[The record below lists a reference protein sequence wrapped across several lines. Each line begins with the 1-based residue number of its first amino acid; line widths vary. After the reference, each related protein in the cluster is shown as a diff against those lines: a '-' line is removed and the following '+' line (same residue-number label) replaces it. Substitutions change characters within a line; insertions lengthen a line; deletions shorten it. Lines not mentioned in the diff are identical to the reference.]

1 MRSSISF
8 TRIKDSRCLSIFR
21 QLQEI
26 HHTKTEL
33 EFNICCFVLMISD
46 WLLSSLR
53 IYKEFED
60 KSLADMR
67 CSGIRDSFKQDNEFE
82 L

>member
-1 MRSSISF
+1 
-8 TRIKDSRCLSIFR
+8 
-21 QLQEI
+21 
-26 HHTKTEL
+26 
-33 EFNICCFVLMISD
+33 MISD

-67 CSGIRDSFKQDNEFE
+67 CSSIRDSFKQDNEFE

>member
-1 MRSSISF
+1 
-8 TRIKDSRCLSIFR
+8 
-21 QLQEI
+21 
-26 HHTKTEL
+26 
-33 EFNICCFVLMISD
+33 MISD